1 MNSVRKDE
9 FIKTMNQKENF
20 LFIKVNCPEVA
31 DRLEYR
37 VGTLDFNNYVN
48 DLEFVGRETK
58 WKNVP
63 QDVVT
68 AAIELNEIHDIY
80 FELNLNKE
88 VV

>member
-1 MNSVRKDE
+1 MNSSRRDE

-20 LFIKVNCPEVA
+20 LFIKVNCPEIA
-31 DRLEYR
+31 DRLEAR
-37 VGTLDFNNYVN
+37 VGTLDFYNYVN
-48 DLEFVGRETK
+48 DLDVVGREKK

-80 FELNLNKE
+80 FELNLDKE
-88 VV
+88 TV